1 MRWRIGRELERAVA
15 AKRRVQIALIVL
27 ILLLGALLATGTY
40 SAFALYQSAE
50 DRYIHLLFPLRT
62 RSQDLVLQMVNEETG
77 VRGYMITSDRKTL
90 YPYFAGRANVR
101 ADLARIEQLTATRPD
116 LHDELAPLR
125 ADIQDLHGYFDRQV
139 TFVADG
145 ILGQRRARADV
156 LGGQK
161 IFNRFRGDAKKLET
175 SITAFVDQTRSDQ
188 RRTFLR
194 AVGLLAASGLFALAI
209 AVFLMRRVPERLR
222 QLYSD
227 EEQARIRAEQGANAA
242 RALAHVSD
250 AVVMLDDS
258 SRILSW
264 NTAAEELFGIP
275 GQVAMGRPAGAIFP
289 EFGVLVERT
298 GGDLTPVRIGG
309 EERWL
314 AISLSRFEGGS
325 VVTLRDATAEHTL
338 ERARADFVTTASH
351 ELRTPLTA
359 VYGSIRTLLD
369 REPELEES
377 TRRRLMRMI
386 EQESEHLTQ
395 IVDQLLVAAQLDRG
409 RLRLEERECDV
420 AQLCASVVEGAEARK
435 PDSISLRLVVP
446 PRTPPVMCDPP
457 RLRQVIVNLVENAIK
472 YSPGGGKIEVRVV
485 DGPDRVRIDVQD
497 EGLGIPPSEQARIFE
512 KFYRLDAEMAR
523 GVGGSGLGLYIPR
536 EIVEQMG
543 GVLSVRSRRGAGSTF
558 SVTLPRMV
566 SPARPRDERRTQPAQ
581 SR

>member
-250 AVVMLDDS
+250 AVVMVHDYHLYTLPALVRSARPDVFLHHFVHIPWTQPDAWRVLPS
-258 SRILSW
+258 MIR
-264 NTAAEELFGIP
+264 EEIYD
-275 GQVAMGRPAGAIFP
+275 
-289 EFGVLVERT
+289 GVLANDIVGFHTRAYRRNFLQCCKDLMGYDVDFKT
-298 GGDLTPVRIGG
+298 GVVRCRDREVWVRAYPLPIDWRASLLIGASAR
-309 EERWL
+309 ELEIFE
-314 AISLSRFEGGS
+314 ASRDMFLPGG
-325 VVTLRDATAEHTL
+325 
-338 ERARADFVTTASH
+338 RAPLPSEYGGPAF
-351 ELRTPLTA
+351 LPLTA
-359 VYGSIRTLLD
+359 LNGD
-369 REPELEES
+369 K
-377 TRRRLMRMI
+377 
-386 EQESEHLTQ
+386 
-395 IVDQLLVAAQLDRG
+395 G
-409 RLRLEERECDV
+409 
-420 AQLCASVVEGAEARK
+420 
-435 PDSISLRLVVP
+435 
-446 PRTPPVMCDPP
+446 
-457 RLRQVIVNLVENAIK
+457 
-472 YSPGGGKIEVRVV
+472 
-485 DGPDRVRIDVQD
+485 
-497 EGLGIPPSEQARIFE
+497 
-512 KFYRLDAEMAR
+512 
-523 GVGGSGLGLYIPR
+523 
-536 EIVEQMG
+536 
-543 GVLSVRSRRGAGSTF
+543 
-558 SVTLPRMV
+558 
-566 SPARPRDERRTQPAQ
+566 
-581 SR
+581 